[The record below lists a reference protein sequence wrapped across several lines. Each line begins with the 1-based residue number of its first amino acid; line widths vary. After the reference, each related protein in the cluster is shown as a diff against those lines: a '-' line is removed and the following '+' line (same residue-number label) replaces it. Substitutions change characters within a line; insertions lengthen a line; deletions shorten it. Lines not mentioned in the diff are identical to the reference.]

1 LTFLKK
7 ILKYEYV
14 DIVLFGSPPSDSSG
28 VDLMTKTARV
38 DCVSPDRSSEDLI
51 ALKRDLAGAAQSL
64 RRVSEHYALLAGETR
79 LKIMALLRVTGELCV
94 CDLATV
100 LEMTP
105 AAVSQ
110 HLGRLRSGGLV
121 RSRRDGMTIY
131 YRLAENRNLP
141 MPVSVPRLHRSK
153 GR

>member
-1 LTFLKK
+1 
-7 ILKYEYV
+7 
-14 DIVLFGSPPSDSSG
+14 
-28 VDLMTKTARV
+28 MTKAERV
-38 DCVSPDRSSEDLI
+38 DCVSPDRSPEELLT
-51 ALKRDLAGAAQSL
+51 LKGELAVAEQRL

-79 LKIMALLRVTGELCV
+79 LKIMALLRATGELCV

-110 HLGRLRSGGLV
+110 HLGRLRSGRLV

-131 YRLAENRNLP
+131 YRFTEKDNHP
-141 MPVSVPRLHRSK
+141 MPVEVPDL
-153 GR
+153 